1 MSETAN
7 PLRWAEMLLRLFL
20 PPDQAETVSGDL
32 IEEYREAIHPSCG
45 RWGADLWL
53 ARQIAGFTWRSA
65 WVWGVLVCVS
75 MAGRG
80 VWDTIAPPLDGNWG
94 PRSAFTTYWVI
105 AILVFAGAWVA
116 RRTGR
121 ALSGPLAA
129 IAAHIIGTLLG
140 VPFRMALFVI
150 AIQHDPKRLELF
162 YATGGW
168 GEEWGIPLMLV
179 PVVLVLGTLG
189 GVVGRFFGPASRQPA
204 VT

>member
-7 PLRWAEMLLRLFL
+7 PLRWAEVLLRLFL
-20 PPDQAETVSGDL
+20 ARRGRNRVGRSDRGVREEHPIPRVAGGARTSGSRGRSPVSPGA
-32 IEEYREAIHPSCG
+32 RRGA
-45 RWGADLWL
+45 WGL
-53 ARQIAGFTWRSA
+53 
-65 WVWGVLVCVS
+65 LVCVS
-75 MAGRG
+75 MTARG
-80 VWDTIAPPLDGNWG
+80 VWDTFAPPLDGNWG

-105 AILVFAGAWVA
+105 ALFVFAGAWVA

-129 IAAHIIGTLLG
+129 LATHIIGILIG
-140 VPFRMALFVI
+140 VPFRIALFVI
-150 AIQHDPKRLELF
+150 AIQPDPKRLELF

-189 GVVGRFFGPASRQPA
+189 GVVGKFFGQAPRRPA
-204 VT
+204 VS